1 VTRIELNLEHPVGE
15 GLDDLALH
23 LDLFFLRCQET
34 KDTPG
39 GGGKPAAE
47 SYDPS
52 VGALTANL
60 LSRKRRTSANG
71 RSHRETWRFVCYLD
85 RLPPHVL
92 EDDAFTTRHSKMPEV
107 ECEIEADDF
116 AAAVAEAIRSL
127 EDEFTH
133 VQSIERLSL

>member
-1 VTRIELNLEHPVGE
+1 
-15 GLDDLALH
+15 
-23 LDLFFLRCQET
+23 
-34 KDTPG
+34 
-39 GGGKPAAE
+39 
-47 SYDPS
+47 

-60 LSRKRRTSANG
+60 LGRKRRTSGSNG

-133 VQSIERLSL
+133 VQAIERLSL